1 MAHANNVVAVLRVV
15 GAAAEASVGGRVRG
29 VSHKVDTEHAAVG
42 GGRVLVPL
50 RREGGTWVATKPSN
64 THQGGHQATHIRWR
78 CCAGRASAA
87 LGNAC
92 VHTLHGAHAGVV
104 CKLTLP
110 AVRDLAPLVQE
121 ELASPLAKLAP

>member
-1 MAHANNVVAVLRVV
+1 MPPLVV
-15 GAAAEASVGGRVRG
+15 GVSLSHCGGR
-29 VSHKVDTEHAAVG
+29 
-42 GGRVLVPL
+42 GGRGWP
-50 RREGGTWVATKPSN
+50 PSN

-78 CCAGRASAA
+78 CCAGRAQAA